1 MPRRDS
7 CNSSEPGRR
16 RAAEAG
22 LPDLVATPKGA
33 MGHPRATHYVY
44 NVEPRAHKQ
53 MQNVINR
60 RRG

>member
-22 LPDLVATPKGA
+22 LPNLVATPKGA
-33 MGHPRATHYVY
+33 MGPPRATHYVY
-44 NVEPRAHKQ
+44 NVEPRAH
-53 MQNVINR
+53 
-60 RRG
+60 